1 MMTPVEITSEAFVQG
16 TRIPDEYT
24 CKGANIS
31 PPLSFGAFP
40 AGTQSVV
47 VLCDDP
53 DAPSG
58 LFTHWI
64 LYNIPKNTD
73 MIRKGVPKK
82 PVLPDG
88 SRHGTNSYGRMEYS
102 GPCPPPGKSHHYHF
116 EVYALDALLAL
127 RAMVSRKEIG
137 HAMENRVLGKGSLM
151 GIFSR

>member
-127 RAMVSRKEIG
+127 RAPVSRKEMG